1 MSIHP
6 PSSDSVYDTENIL
19 LDFHTSFY
27 CILFYFLTLETKFT
41 ITQDPFEYFIFYQQI
56 VFERAIF
63 IRLKEI
69 ITVDGLKVFGIK
81 IPSLVLSKIG
91 FFTEIRVT

>member
-69 ITVDGLKVFGIK
+69 IRFMIFKLQVFDFEQENNRI
-81 IPSLVLSKIG
+81 S
-91 FFTEIRVT
+91 T